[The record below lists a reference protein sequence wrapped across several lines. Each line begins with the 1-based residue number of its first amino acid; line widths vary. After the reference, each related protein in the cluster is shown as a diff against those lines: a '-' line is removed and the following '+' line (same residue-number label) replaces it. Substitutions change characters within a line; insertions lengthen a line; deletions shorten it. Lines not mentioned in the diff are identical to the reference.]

1 MEHRRKEPVKKA
13 ELEDEANRVTLIVDF
28 CEADVCETVTSKDG
42 ISTFVAFKSM
52 SEIETTTFES
62 VLSRIAGTISTGID
76 ETTTVIFKKR
86 LNTGWRKNTFK
97 TEPGLTEGTTAAA
110 EVELAGATREE
121 VATMPVN
128 TALLT
133 RVSGSAKSIEDCK

>member
-1 MEHRRKEPVKKA
+1 MSKFVITSDEIKDIHNGICRLRNVISR
-13 ELEDEANRVTLIVDF
+13 LEDALSHHTINELR
-28 CEADVCETVTSKDG
+28 
-42 ISTFVAFKSM
+42 KSM